1 MNLQRLKKLNDNAL
15 RGGLCAVWVF
25 GTIFAF
31 YEFLYAITAY
41 SGSPEQR
48 TFFIHTIACLGVA
61 VVAALTHAY
70 LIGTANE

>member
-1 MNLQRLKKLNDNAL
+1 M
-15 RGGLCAVWVF
+15 WIF
-25 GTIFAF
+25 GIIFAF

-48 TFFIHTIACLGVA
+48 TFVIHTIACLGIA

-70 LIGTANE
+70 LMGTASE